1 MTSKKAPDN
10 LDKGWELVKLFK
22 MVVYLILVM
31 LKVLVASIQVA
42 LQVLALT
49 VALICQEI
57 TQRQS
62 KEKRWETIKV
72 CY

>member
-10 LDKGWELVKLFK
+10 QDKGWELVKLFK

-31 LKVLVASIQVA
+31 LKVLVASIQLA